1 MKKILFLAIAVFYMG
16 TTMNIQAQNK
26 AGKGKTLV
34 VYYSWSGNTR
44 TLAQQIHKLVGGD
57 IFEILPVE
65 AYPEDYDKC
74 VTQAK
79 QEIQSGYLP
88 ELREAVKNI
97 GQYDIIFVGSP
108 NWWSTIAP
116 PVAAFLS
123 QYDLSGKT
131 VVPFCTHGSGG
142 KAQCFANIAKLT
154 PKSKQGEGLAISG
167 SSVNSSQAQV
177 EKWLQKIEIKKSMNT
192 R

>member
-1 MKKILFLAIAVFYMG
+1 MKKFLFLTIAVFYMG

-57 IFEILPVE
+57 IFEVVPVK
-65 AYPEDYDKC
+65 AYPEDYNKC

-88 ELREAVKNI
+88 ELRDAVKNI
-97 GQYDIIFVGSP
+97 EQYDTVFVGSP
-108 NWWSTIAP
+108 NWWSTISP
-116 PVAAFLS
+116 PIAAFLS
-123 QYDLSGKT
+123 QHDLSGKT
-131 VVPFCTHGSGG
+131 VIPFCTHGSGG
-142 KAQCFANIAKLT
+142 RAQCFADIAKRT
-154 PKSKQGEGLAISG
+154 PKSKQCEGIAVYG

-177 EKWLQKIEIKKSMNT
+177 EKWLQKLK
-192 R
+192 